1 MLDIVIVF
9 FLLGLL
15 AGVAKSDLKVPQA
28 AYDTLSILL
37 MLTLGL
43 KGGFALH
50 GQLSWAL
57 LPDIL
62 LVVSLGALIP
72 LLLYPVLRKFV
83 LLSQSNSASLAA
95 HYGSASAGTFAV
107 ALAYAEFNNLTVA
120 PQTTLY
126 LVLLEL
132 PAIVTAI
139 VLHRKLTHNQQSI
152 SSIWHEALTSRGV
165 LLLTGGVVIGCWYG
179 PEASKEVSSVFIGGF
194 KALLALFLLEMGRC
208 TAKYLY
214 PLPIRH
220 WRLMTFAL
228 LAPCCLAF
236 IGIFIG
242 CLLDLP
248 QGSVFIFGTLVASA
262 SYIAAPAAISRAI
275 KDADIG
281 LAMLSALGVTFPFNI
296 LVGIPIYYQFTLWLS
311 CF

>member
-15 AGVAKSDLKVPQA
+15 AGIAKSDLKVPQA

-50 GQLSWAL
+50 GQLNRAL

-62 LVVSLGALIP
+62 LVILLGATIP
-72 LLLYPVLRKFV
+72 LLLYPILRKWV
-83 LLSQSNSASLAA
+83 LLSSANSASVAA

-107 ALAYAEFNNLTVA
+107 ALAYAEINNLAVA

-139 VLHRKLTHNQQSI
+139 VLHRKITHNQQSI

-179 PEASKEVSSVFIGGF
+179 PDASSEVTSVFLGGF

-214 PLPIRH
+214 PLPVRH

-228 LAPCCLAF
+228 VTPCCLAF
-236 IGIFIG
+236 LGILMG
-242 CLLDLP
+242 CLLNLP
-248 QGSVFIFGTLVASA
+248 QGSIFIFGTLVASA

-296 LVGIPIYYQFTLWLS
+296 LFGIPLYYQLTLWLS
-311 CF
+311 